1 MAEIKPPS
9 ASRHRLILASLLLCL
24 ILGLGV
30 LRATL
35 SPTSLTVRG
44 SSLLTSSP
52 PAQSSESTDTVN
64 LTVPTSIP
72 SLSTTTPPSGVVVLA
87 MSDGPY
93 IHLFAYHPYSLPLT
107 RLTDNP
113 WDDIHPALSP
123 DGQKLAFVSRRN
135 GFWNIYVLS
144 LTDGKLTQ
152 ITDTPEYDGHPTWS
166 PDGQWL
172 AYESLIDG
180 NLDILVKSVL
190 DPAQPPIRL
199 TDDPGF
205 DLSPQWSPRGRE
217 ILFTS
222 TRSGKADVW
231 LARLD
236 LTDDRFINISQSPD
250 CAEHDPTWSPDGR
263 YVAWGGCNA
272 NENAIWLWD
281 GLHPEQKPQ
290 LLMSGESPLW
300 SPQGDNLL
308 GILSTPNQYLLVGYD
323 VNRHTL
329 WFPPQPLPGKIHGYT
344 WGSGHAFEALQPYFL
359 PGPSQFV
366 PPETSVPSQSSES
379 RLVSLEDVTAPY
391 PYLLGEVL
399 PAFYLL
405 RQEAARQAGWDV
417 LGSLESAFMP
427 ISEPINAGHVDD
439 WLLTGRAFSLNPL
452 LLQAKWIVLTRE
464 DSYEGTYWRL
474 WVRTRYQDGSQG
486 VPLTSPIWNLD
497 ARFNGDPQAYE
508 QGGASEPPPTGYWVD
523 FTELAQRWGW
533 ERLPA
538 LPTWRSYYPAARFNQ
553 FVWRNG
559 LDWEEAIAQIYPV
572 EALNPPTPL
581 PTWTVTPSPTP
592 TPKTYIPPSP
602 TTTRAVSSP
611 VSPRPTLT
619 PPSQMRGP

>member
-1 MAEIKPPS
+1 MAKIKPPS
-9 ASRHRLILASLLLCL
+9 TFHHRLILASLLLCL

-35 SPTSLTVRG
+35 LPTSLTVRG
-44 SSLLTSSP
+44 SFLLTPSP
-52 PAQSSESTDTVN
+52 PALSPESTDTVN
-64 LTVPTSIP
+64 LPAPTSIP
-72 SLSTTTPPSGVVVLA
+72 VLSTTVAPSGVVVLA
-87 MSDGPY
+87 LSDGPF

-172 AYESLIDG
+172 AYESLING
-180 NLDILVKSVL
+180 NLDILVKSAL
-190 DPAQPPIRL
+190 DPSQPPIRL
-199 TDDPGF
+199 TDDPGL
-205 DLSPQWSPRGRE
+205 DLSPQWSPQGRE

-222 TRSGKADVW
+222 TRSGQTDVW

-236 LTDDRFINISQSPD
+236 LTDDRFVNLSQSPD
-250 CAEHDPTWSPDGR
+250 CDEHDPVWSPDGR
-263 YVAWGGCNA
+263 YVAWGGCSA
-272 NENAIWLWD
+272 NENAILVWD
-281 GLHPEQKPQ
+281 GFNPEKKPQ
-290 LLMSGESPLW
+290 HLMSGESPLW
-300 SPQGDNLL
+300 SPQGDNIL

-323 VNRHTL
+323 IHRGTL
-329 WFPPQPLPGKIHGYT
+329 WLPPQPLPGKVHGYT
-344 WGSGHAFEALQPYFL
+344 WGSERAFEAIQPYLL
-359 PGPSQFV
+359 PGPSQFI
-366 PPETSVPSQSSES
+366 PPQTPVASQSPGN
-379 RLVSLEDVTAPY
+379 RLVPLDDVTAPY
-391 PYLLGEVL
+391 PYLLAEVL
-399 PAFYLL
+399 PAFTLL
-405 RQEAARQAGWDV
+405 RQETARQVGWDV
-417 LGSLESAFMP
+417 LGSLESAYMP
-427 ISEPINAGHVDD
+427 ISEPTNAGHVDD

-452 LLQAKWIVLTRE
+452 LLQAQWIVLTRE
-464 DSYEGTYWRL
+464 DSYEGTFWRL

-486 VPLTSPIWNLD
+486 VPLTSPIWNMD
-497 ARFNGDPQAYE
+497 ARFKGDPKAYE
-508 QGGASEPPPTGYWVD
+508 QGGAPEPPPYGYWVD

-572 EALNPPTPL
+572 EAINPPTPL

-592 TPKTYIPPSP
+592 TPRSYTSPSP
-602 TTTRAVSSP
+602 ATTEVVSSP